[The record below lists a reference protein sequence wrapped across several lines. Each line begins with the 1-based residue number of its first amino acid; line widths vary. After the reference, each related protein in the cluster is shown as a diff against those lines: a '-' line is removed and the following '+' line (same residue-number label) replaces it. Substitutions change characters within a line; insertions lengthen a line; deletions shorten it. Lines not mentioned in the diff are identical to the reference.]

1 MAMKME
7 NSGPDDEVT
16 REQLAVMLNAYCKY
30 KGKYKSVIADFSKYK
45 DKDKISDFAKWGMNW
60 AVGSNV
66 INGSNRIFKPKGK
79 CNACRSC
86 IYAL

>member
-30 KGKYKSVIADFSKYK
+30 KIKSNK
-45 DKDKISDFAKWGMNW
+45 N
-60 AVGSNV
+60 
-66 INGSNRIFKPKGK
+66 KGY
-79 CNACRSC
+79 N
-86 IYAL
+86 I